1 MILLTHTPIFLLS
14 YTFYDCF
21 ILHLTKKQM
30 HLFTSKFHLNLNGW
44 SFFLLILG
52 FYWNGEIH
60 VNCIW
65 SFLRTVDD
73 ASKIRMFIC
82 KNNNK
87 NKNSSQCST
96 DLFIASFNIVLL
108 SKMWMKCLF
117 LYRIFKDEFLN
128 RPPLKLSSK
137 MFFSIY

>member
-1 MILLTHTPIFLLS
+1 MVEAFLFL
-14 YTFYDCF
+14 FWDF
-21 ILHLTKKQM
+21 IEMAKYM
-30 HLFTSKFHLNLNGW
+30 C
-44 SFFLLILG
+44 
-52 FYWNGEIH
+52 EIH

-96 DLFIASFNIVLL
+96 DFFIASFNIVLL
-108 SKMWMKCLF
+108 SK
-117 LYRIFKDEFLN
+117 I
-128 RPPLKLSSK
+128 
-137 MFFSIY
+137 